1 MSWWDGPW
9 YWIGVMGA
17 AFLALFALA
26 DLLRYVTKRPEPG
39 RKLAHVGT
47 GLLALCFPAVFAESW
62 PVYLLCGAFVVMLVA
77 SQRRG
82 FWEGIN
88 GVERKTH
95 GSVAFPLAVAALWW
109 ASGALHHPAV
119 YALPLGVLTLADP
132 AAALVG
138 QNWPL
143 RRFRVFS
150 ADRSVGGT
158 AAFFVVALVAS
169 GLLSWLGLAPS
180 ATAGVTVAVALVTTV
195 AETLSQRG
203 WDNFWIPITG
213 AAVVL
218 LAGQHAWV

>member
-1 MSWWDGPW
+1 MIWEGPW
-9 YWIGVMGA
+9 YWVALLGA
-17 AFLALFALA
+17 GFIVLFAAA
-26 DLLRYVTKRPEPG
+26 DLVRYVTKRPEPG

-47 GLLALCFPAVFAESW
+47 GLLSLCFPLVFYESW
-62 PVYLLCGAFVVMLVA
+62 PVYLMCGAFVIMLVA

-109 ASGALHHPAV
+109 VSGALHHPAV
-119 YALPLGVLTLADP
+119 YALPIGVLALADP

-138 QNWPL
+138 QNLPI
-143 RRFRVFS
+143 RRFRVFQ
-150 ADRSVGGT
+150 AERSIGGT
-158 AAFFVVALVAS
+158 AAFFTVALLAS
-169 GLLSWLGLAPS
+169 GTLAYLGLAPS
-180 ATAGVTVAVALVTTV
+180 ATVGVTVAVAAATTV
-195 AETLSQRG
+195 AELLSQRG

-218 LAGQHAWV
+218 LAGKHAWV

>member
-1 MSWWDGPW
+1 
-9 YWIGVMGA
+9 MGA
-17 AFLALFALA
+17 GFLGLFACA
-26 DLLRYVTKRPEPG
+26 DLLRHVTKRPEPG

-47 GLLALCFPAVFAESW
+47 GLLSLCFPAVFTRSW
-62 PVYLLCGAFVVMLVA
+62 PVYAMCGAFVVLLIL

-88 GVERKTH
+88 GVERETN
-95 GSVAFPLAVAALWW
+95 GSVAFPLAVAALWYL
-109 ASGALHHPAV
+109 SGELHHPAV

-143 RRFRVFS
+143 RRFRVFA

-158 AAFFVVALVAS
+158 AAFFAVALVSAAA
-169 GLLSWLGLAPS
+169 LAYLGLAPS
-180 ATAGVTVAVALVTTV
+180 ATAGVMVALAAVTTV
-195 AETLSQRG
+195 AECLSQRG
-203 WDNFWIPITG
+203 WDNFWIPVTG
-213 AAVVL
+213 AAVVV